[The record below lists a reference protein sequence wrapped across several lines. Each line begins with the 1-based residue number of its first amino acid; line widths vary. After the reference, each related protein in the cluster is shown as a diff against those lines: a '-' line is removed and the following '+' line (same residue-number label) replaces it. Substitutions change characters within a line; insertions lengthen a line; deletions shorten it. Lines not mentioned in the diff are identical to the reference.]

1 MNRIYLVRHG
11 ENPANITKEF
21 SSRRVDYPLTAKG
34 VLQAEQTAEYLL
46 GKGIHAVY
54 SSPLRRA
61 VQTAEIIA
69 RRLGLSVTVVEAF
82 REIDVGELELQPP
95 SAESWAYHNEVL
107 LGWLRGEVERAFP
120 GGDDYRTLCARMR
133 AGLAEATR
141 GRRGQNIVVVGHG
154 GIFTVT
160 MKDLCPGVDMGWLLS
175 RLQHNCAI
183 SELLL
188 RRRGGRLV
196 GEVVCWGFHEHLHG
210 EAADLVPGVP
220 REGERLAGDSK

>member
-1 MNRIYLVRHG
+1 MNRVYLVRHG

-21 SSRRVDYPLTAKG
+21 SSRHVDYPLTAKG
-34 VLQAEQTAEYLL
+34 VLQAEQTADYLRD
-46 GKGIHAVY
+46 KGIHAVY

-61 VQTAEIIA
+61 VQTAEIVA
-69 RRLGLSVTVVEAF
+69 GRLGLGVDVLDAF
-82 REIDVGELELQPP
+82 REIDVGELELRPP
-95 SAESWAYHNEVL
+95 SAEAWAYHNEVL
-107 LGWLRGEVERAFP
+107 LGWLNGQVERAFP
-120 GGDDYRTLCARMR
+120 GGDNYLTLCARMR
-133 AGLAEATR
+133 KGLDEATR

-160 MKDLCPGVDMGWLLS
+160 MKDLCPGVDMRWLLT

-188 RRRGGRLV
+188 RRCGRRLV
-196 GEVVCWGFHEHLHG
+196 GQVVRWGFHEHLHG

-220 REGERLAGDSK
+220 RQGEPLPGDSQ